1 MNLSDFLSSD
11 VVNSLNRSTVS
22 VGDVW
27 RIRLYP
33 ENGITPK
40 VGDDS
45 RNKFLVIL
53 GFDNEGNIY
62 GGVVINSRINDRIP
76 VALQDLQMPI
86 RKSAYPF
93 LDHDSFVDCS
103 KLMVVRAE
111 TFAQW
116 EFKGIISQDDI
127 ELISGTLRESPLVT
141 AATLARFSIL
151 C

>member
-11 VVNSLNRSTVS
+11 ALGSLTRSTVS

-40 VGDDS
+40 AGDDS

-53 GFDNEGNIY
+53 GFDGEGNIY
-62 GGVVINSRINDRIP
+62 GGVVINSRINGRIP

-103 KLMVVRAE
+103 KLVVVRAE
-111 TFAQW
+111 TFARW
-116 EFKGIISQDDI
+116 EFKGVISQDDV

-141 AATLARFSIL
+141 AAALARFSI
-151 C
+151 

>member
-11 VVNSLNRSTVS
+11 VLDSLTRSTVS

-27 RIRLYP
+27 RIRLYS

-40 VGDDS
+40 AGDDS

-111 TFAQW
+111 TFAKW

-127 ELISGTLRESPLVT
+127 ELIAGTLRESPLVT
-141 AATLARFSIL
+141 AATLARFSI
-151 C
+151 

>member
-11 VVNSLNRSTVS
+11 VVNSLTRSTVS

-141 AATLARFSIL
+141 AATLARFSI
-151 C
+151 

>member
-11 VVNSLNRSTVS
+11 VINSLTRSTVS

-40 VGDDS
+40 AGDNS

-53 GFDNEGNIY
+53 GFDDEGNIY

-111 TFAQW
+111 TFAKW

-127 ELISGTLRESPLVT
+127 ELIAGTLRESPLVT
-141 AATLARFSIL
+141 AATLARFSI
-151 C
+151 

>member
-1 MNLSDFLSSD
+1 M
-11 VVNSLNRSTVS
+11 
-22 VGDVW
+22 
-27 RIRLYP
+27 
-33 ENGITPK
+33 
-40 VGDDS
+40 
-45 RNKFLVIL
+45 